1 MGLPK
6 PDLSACE
13 QRQHPRHAHPPI
25 RIDLDGK
32 SYTTV
37 DWSKGG
43 FLIAA
48 YEGPC
53 RPGDHT
59 LIDLTKSAFVERL
72 ETTMRSFRKG
82 WWRILAL
89 PLAVFV
95 AVAGVGL
102 PFEPEDTAGPN
113 WLAGAIAYAVVTVVG
128 LGLVITGLTIR
139 RRNRK
144 VGSNLI
150 AVGVMPGFPMTLMIW
165 FPPIAL
171 VGVLSI
177 VISTKAFLD
186 APKGTLE
193 KVETP
198 A

>member
-1 MGLPK
+1 M
-6 PDLSACE
+6 D
-13 QRQHPRHAHPPI
+13 RHERAYRALLVAYPLKHRRDFGDPMTQ
-25 RIDLDGK
+25 LF
-32 SYTTV
+32 V
-37 DWSKGG
+37 DRLRDEGG
-43 FLIAA
+43 GARSVLIWA
-48 YEGPC
+48 
-53 RPGDHT
+53 HT
-59 LIDLTKSAFVERL
+59 LIDLTKSAFAERL
-72 ETTMRSFRKG
+72 ETTMKSFRTG

-102 PFEPEDTAGPN
+102 PFEPQETAGPN

-128 LGLVITGLTIR
+128 LGLVITGLMIR

-144 VGSNLI
+144 VGSSLV

-165 FPPIAL
+165 FPPVAL
-171 VGVLSI
+171 VGALSI
-177 VISTKAFLD
+177 VISTMAFLD

>member
-1 MGLPK
+1 M
-6 PDLSACE
+6 D
-13 QRQHPRHAHPPI
+13 RQKKAYRALLVAYPFEHRRDFGEPMTQ
-25 RIDLDGK
+25 LF
-32 SYTTV
+32 V
-37 DWSKGG
+37 DRLRDEGG
-43 FLIAA
+43 GARSVLIWL
-48 YEGPC
+48 
-53 RPGDHT
+53 HT
-59 LIDLTKSAFVERL
+59 LIDLTKSAFAERL
-72 ETTMRSFRKG
+72 ETTMRSFRTD

-95 AVAGVGL
+95 AVAGGGL